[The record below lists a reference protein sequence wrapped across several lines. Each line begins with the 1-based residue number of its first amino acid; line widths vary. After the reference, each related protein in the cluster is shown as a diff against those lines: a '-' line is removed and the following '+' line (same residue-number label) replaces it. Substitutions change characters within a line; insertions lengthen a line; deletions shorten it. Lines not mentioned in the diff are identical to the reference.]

1 MNYLGKEAPETFN
14 NKTVFVRVDFDV
26 SFNEKGEIVDDFR
39 IKRCFPTIDYLISK
53 KAKVVLGTKLGNP
66 KKDNGFSCER
76 LLSCLSNISHLQ
88 FVKDYSGEEAQKA
101 ISDLKDGEVL
111 LLENLRLFPEE
122 WGDEAFAQKFSSNF
136 DFYVNEAF
144 AMCHDSDTS
153 VALLPKYLTSY
164 AGFNLQKEVEVL
176 STVLKNPQ
184 RPLILIVGGAK
195 IESKLPIITS
205 FLDKADKIII
215 GGKLAQSQE
224 AQKFANNPKVFLATC
239 DSSGFD
245 ISQGSVG
252 EILSNLSNLSK
263 EGGKGTIVWAGPVG
277 KFEEKEHENGTK
289 MVAQALA
296 NSSAYKI
303 AGGGDTITAINKF
316 GLATKFDFLSTGGG
330 AMLQFINGKILLGL
344 KVLE

>member
-1 MNYLGKEAPETFN
+1 
-14 NKTVFVRVDFDV
+14 
-26 SFNEKGEIVDDFR
+26 
-39 IKRCFPTIDYLISK
+39 
-53 KAKVVLGTKLGNP
+53 
-66 KKDNGFSCER
+66 
-76 LLSCLSNISHLQ
+76 
-88 FVKDYSGEEAQKA
+88 
-101 ISDLKDGEVL
+101 
-111 LLENLRLFPEE
+111 
-122 WGDEAFAQKFSSNF
+122 FAQKFSSNF